1 MDYFFPISYGNH
13 DVNLFGQNSIN
24 NGGRIDWM
32 LRNTLPAINAQ
43 FDASLTQ
50 KQGAALQLAIWDVVH
65 DGGDGFA
72 AGRIRQS
79 ADALNSTDSI
89 VLSLA
94 NSFLSASLGRTQTGG
109 IVYVNVP
116 GPTSMQRL
124 MSDGIAEPSTY
135 ALMLTGC
142 TLVALRAGKGAAP
155 EPW

>member
-1 MDYFFPISYGNH
+1 MDYFFPIRYGNH

-43 FDASLTQ
+43 FDASLKQ

-79 ADALNSTDSI
+79 ADVLNPTDSIVI

-116 GPTSMQRL
+116 GPPRCS
-124 MSDGIAEPSTY
+124 A
-135 ALMLTGC
+135 
-142 TLVALRAGKGAAP
+142 
-155 EPW
+155 

>member
-1 MDYFFPISYGNH
+1 
-13 DVNLFGQNSIN
+13 
-24 NGGRIDWM
+24 M

-43 FDASLTQ
+43 LDASLKQ

-79 ADALNSTDSI
+79 ADALNPTDSI

-94 NSFLSASLGRTQTGG
+94 NSFLSASLGQTQTGG

-116 GPTSMQRL
+116 
-124 MSDGIAEPSTY
+124 
-135 ALMLTGC
+135 
-142 TLVALRAGKGAAP
+142 AP
-155 EPW
+155 PRCSA